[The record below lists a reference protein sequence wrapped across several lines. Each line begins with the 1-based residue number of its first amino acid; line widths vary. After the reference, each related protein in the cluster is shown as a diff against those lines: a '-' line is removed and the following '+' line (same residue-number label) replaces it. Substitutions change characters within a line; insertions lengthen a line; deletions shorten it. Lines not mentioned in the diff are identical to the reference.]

1 MSLFPTS
8 ESKSQLYQQALS
20 TVVVAMP
27 PLGFIAAT
35 LAIVFWERN
44 VELLDLGLLV
54 GMYALTFFGI
64 TVGYHRLFTHR
75 AFQTG
80 RFMRA
85 FLAIAACMTGQGTVT
100 SWVSHH
106 RCHHLYSDEVGDVH
120 SPHLHGEGVWGIVRG
135 IWHVHIGWIDKAN
148 WSPPFPYV
156 SDILRDRIIQTID
169 RFYIVWVLLSLL
181 IPTVI
186 GGVLTMSW
194 SGALRGFLWGGAIRL
209 FLVHQVTFGVNS
221 ICHLWGTRRF
231 STDDRSTNHPLL
243 AIVALGEGW
252 HHNHHAFPNSAK
264 MGLRWWELDLGWLCI
279 VALQRLGLVWNVK
292 VPSPKDIELKQNH
305 A

>member
-1 MSLFPTS
+1 VSLFATNLLQ
-8 ESKSQLYQQALS
+8 SQVYQRALS
-20 TVVVAMP
+20 TVVVALP

-35 LAIVFWERN
+35 LAIVFWERK
-44 VELLDLGLLV
+44 VEPLDLGLLL
-54 GMYALTFFGI
+54 GMYVLTFFGI
-64 TVGYHRLFTHR
+64 TAGYHRLFTHR

-80 RFMRA
+80 GFMRA

-120 SPHLHGEGVWGIVRG
+120 SPNLHGEGVWGVVRG
-135 IWHVHIGWIDKAN
+135 IWHVHIGWIDRAN
-148 WSPPFPYV
+148 WNPPFPYV
-156 SDILRDRIIQTID
+156 SDILRDRVIQTID

-186 GGVLTMSW
+186 GGVLTTSW
-194 SGALRGFLWGGAIRL
+194 AGALRGFLWGGAIRL

-221 ICHLWGTRRF
+221 ICHLWGIRRF
-231 STDDRSTNHPLL
+231 STDDRSTNNPLL

-264 MGLRWWELDLGWLCI
+264 MGLTWWQLDLGWVCI

-292 VPSPKDIELKQNH
+292 VPSAKDIELKQNK